1 MSKVALITGVTG
13 QDGSYLAELLLEK
26 GYEVHGIKRR
36 ASSFNTERV
45 DHIYQDPHSGNPK
58 FHLHYGDLTDSSN
71 LTRILQEVQPDE
83 VYNLGAMSHVAVS
96 FDSPEY
102 TADVDAIGT
111 LRLLEAIRFLGLE
124 KKTRFYQASTS
135 ELYGLV
141 QEIPQKE
148 STPFYPRSPYAV
160 AKLYAYWIT
169 VNYRESYGMYACN
182 GILFNHESPRRGET
196 FVTRKI
202 TRAIANIAQGLE
214 SCLYLGNM
222 DSLRDWGHAKDY
234 VRMQWM
240 MLQQD
245 KPEDFVIATGVQYS
259 VRQFVEMAAAQLGI
273 KLRFEG
279 EGVNEKGIVVSVTG
293 HDAPGVKPGD
303 VMIAVDPRYFR
314 PAEVET
320 LLGDPAKAHEKLGW
334 KPEIT
339 LRQMIA
345 GVLRMKTQRIF
356 GAGHRG
362 MVGSAI
368 VRQLSQRNNVE
379 LVLRTRDQLNLL
391 DASAVQ
397 AFFAAERI
405 DQVYLAAAKVGGIV
419 ANNTYPADFIYENM
433 MIESNII
440 HAAHLHNV
448 NKLLFLGSSCIYPK
462 QATQPIAESELL
474 QGTLEPTNEPYA
486 IAKIAGI
493 KLCESYNRQYGR
505 DYRSVMP
512 TNLYG
517 PHDNFH
523 PSNSHVIP
531 ALLRRFHEARGQN
544 APDVVVW
551 GSGTPMREF
560 LHVDDMAAASIHVM
574 ELAQEV
580 LQEYTQPMLSHINVG
595 TGVDCTIRELAQ
607 TIAEVVGYKGR
618 VVFDA
623 SKPDGTPRKLL
634 DVTRL
639 HQLGWYHEISL
650 QAGLASTYQWFL
662 ENQQRYRG

>member
-1 MSKVALITGVTG
+1 
-13 QDGSYLAELLLEK
+13 
-26 GYEVHGIKRR
+26 
-36 ASSFNTERV
+36 
-45 DHIYQDPHSGNPK
+45 
-58 FHLHYGDLTDSSN
+58 
-71 LTRILQEVQPDE
+71 
-83 VYNLGAMSHVAVS
+83 
-96 FDSPEY
+96 
-102 TADVDAIGT
+102 
-111 LRLLEAIRFLGLE
+111 
-124 KKTRFYQASTS
+124 
-135 ELYGLV
+135 
-141 QEIPQKE
+141 
-148 STPFYPRSPYAV
+148 
-160 AKLYAYWIT
+160 
-169 VNYRESYGMYACN
+169 
-182 GILFNHESPRRGET
+182 
-196 FVTRKI
+196 
-202 TRAIANIAQGLE
+202 
-214 SCLYLGNM
+214 
-222 DSLRDWGHAKDY
+222 
-234 VRMQWM
+234 
-240 MLQQD
+240 
-245 KPEDFVIATGVQYS
+245 
-259 VRQFVEMAAAQLGI
+259 
-273 KLRFEG
+273 
-279 EGVNEKGIVVSVTG
+279 
-293 HDAPGVKPGD
+293 
-303 VMIAVDPRYFR
+303 
-314 PAEVET
+314 
-320 LLGDPAKAHEKLGW
+320 
-334 KPEIT
+334 
-339 LRQMIA
+339 
-345 GVLRMKTQRIF
+345 MKTQRIF
-356 GAGHRG
+356 VAGHRG
-362 MVGSAI
+362 MVGAAI
-368 VRQLSQRNNVE
+368 VRQLAQRDNVE

-391 DASAVQ
+391 DAGAVQ

-462 QATQPIAESELL
+462 QSTQPIAESELL

-531 ALLRRFHEARGQN
+531 ALLRRFHEAREQN
-544 APDVVVW
+544 TPDVVVW

-607 TIAEVVGYKGR
+607 TIAQAVGYKGR

-650 QAGLASTYQWFL
+650 EAGLASTYQWFL